1 MSRDYTSDYISPP
14 RIGKKPTV
22 PMDAQDPRLQWD
34 SIGPTFARQGAE
46 IAVVDLNGSI
56 LPASRSSTLAAANG
70 NGGNGP
76 SGSILGPQPIFIDYK
91 QIYDTIVQPGP
102 NDPTG
107 RPNVLTLGSV
117 VINSISWSGN
127 DLVVNFTFDPTE
139 GDNVY
144 ANEFIVHAVATNG
157 SEGYSRA
164 GYFKVNKSSSSQS
177 ITFTKAINTE
187 TLHGF
192 TVSFSSFCIAAV
204 DTLGINTGGETC
216 VSVPTYTLDLP
227 VPTITVTAVN
237 NGYTVGYTTPT
248 SSSFSVI
255 EIVEYESNS
264 TTEPTGV
271 TYNTVY
277 SNTLNPA
284 VIISP
289 NLNQRWVKARF
300 IGTSN
305 TATDFSAAQKV
316 TPISTISVDLV
327 PPNEVASVSASWSGD
342 DIHISYTLPATDPAV
357 RIQIQLTA
365 PNGLVG
371 YFYRFPD
378 ASGTSQSTI
387 IYKKDLFDQF
397 GEHYS
402 SFSGILKSID
412 SADNRSSGV
421 SFNVATRANPL
432 TGITPTFTITALSNA
447 YSVSTTFPTGA
458 AFFEVYAKH
467 SAWLANPTDETYLVY
482 SGSSPAVII
491 DSDYTAIYVKIR
503 YYDDFNN
510 TSSFSTQSNNSTTP
524 LDPGVITSFEN
535 PISFGSN
542 AVIYAGSSYNSGTRT
557 LFKAGGIFAYDATN
571 VSPSTQI
578 VSNASAGTPTFI
590 TTQAQIADWNV
601 TSTKIENTLSG
612 APTAY
617 TGLSATGTYSF
628 WAGSPVTGGNSSAK
642 FTVTPAGAV
651 TAREIYIVGTGDANS
666 KLIDAGGNFYVKHDG
681 TMYAAAAEITGKLHV
696 SGGSSLDGNVTVG
709 SSASITSGTVGA
721 GSGNAGYILNT
732 AGLRFDNG
740 STQGITQIV
749 ASTGKLI
756 TSSAS
761 IGGWNVDSSSI
772 SKTNSSGTLTL
783 DSSNAYIKAS
793 SANYSAGVNTPTSNS
808 SSNITFWSGAVLSPS
823 TSASFYVTAD
833 GTMNAAKANITGG
846 IINATG
852 SLGKIV
858 IDADHQFIQF
868 GNSGNTY
875 NAYLMPRA
883 VQGGTALILTGTTPF
898 VGGSPYSYAVTD
910 DLLNAHP
917 YLSIGP
923 TTNSFGKIMEG
934 IGLYTTNAYINVT
947 ESNGIGISTVNNLSG
962 STYYANQILLSSGS
976 LKLNSGTT
984 TISNGVETNTKISSQ
999 MLVDSKT
1006 ITLQTWTTDN
1016 VSTPTAGSQIVLG
1029 QGVVTIGARSSA
1041 SGTGKIIVSD
1051 KYVTTQVSSSN
1062 FIVVGDI
1069 SSQIS
1074 SGSIDGSGVGN
1085 SGQTIVLQASNSRVN
1100 GVSSTSGTD
1109 GTNTYTSAYSGP
1121 SRIVLDSQ
1129 YGVGIWGLPVQGNI
1143 TIAKNTNTGYY
1154 MDTYP
1159 LGPYARQRMLV
1170 EDPATGQT
1178 KLGMA
1183 VYYSSSTEYNSA
1195 PTNSSGYVGDLWVI
1209 Y

>member
-1 MSRDYTSDYISPP
+1 MVKVTNVAPSQK
-14 RIGKKPTV
+14 RIKFV
-22 PMDAQDPRLQWD
+22 P
-34 SIGPTFARQGAE
+34 
-46 IAVVDLNGSI
+46 
-56 LPASRSSTLAAANG
+56 PAS
-70 NGGNGP
+70 
-76 SGSILGPQPIFIDYK
+76 D
-91 QIYDTIVQPGP
+91 V
-102 NDPTG
+102 
-107 RPNVLTLGSV
+107 
-117 VINSISWSGN
+117 
-127 DLVVNFTFDPTE
+127 
-139 GDNVY
+139 
-144 ANEFIVHAVATNG
+144 
-157 SEGYSRA
+157 
-164 GYFKVNKSSSSQS
+164 
-177 ITFTKAINTE
+177 
-187 TLHGF
+187 F
-192 TVSFSSFCIAAV
+192 TVSRVKYPSETSGDLATGMSLTMAVVFQAPSFADFDDAITFVTEEGAFKLPISARRDPPVINLVNPMNCLNSWLGDRV
-204 DTLGINTGGETC
+204 DMAFRC
-216 VSVPTYTLDLP
+216 
-227 VPTITVTAVN
+227 VN
-237 NGYTVGYTTPT
+237 NGG
-248 SSSFSVI
+248 
-255 EIVEYESNS
+255 
-264 TTEPTGV
+264 
-271 TYNTVY
+271 
-277 SNTLNPA
+277 
-284 VIISP
+284 
-289 NLNQRWVKARF
+289 
-300 IGTSN
+300 
-305 TATDFSAAQKV
+305 
-316 TPISTISVDLV
+316 
-327 PPNEVASVSASWSGD
+327 
-342 DIHISYTLPATDPAV
+342 
-357 RIQIQLTA
+357 
-365 PNGLVG
+365 
-371 YFYRFPD
+371 
-378 ASGTSQSTI
+378 
-387 IYKKDLFDQF
+387 
-397 GEHYS
+397 
-402 SFSGILKSID
+402 
-412 SADNRSSGV
+412 
-421 SFNVATRANPL
+421 
-432 TGITPTFTITALSNA
+432 
-447 YSVSTTFPTGA
+447 
-458 AFFEVYAKH
+458 
-467 SAWLANPTDETYLVY
+467 
-482 SGSSPAVII
+482 
-491 DSDYTAIYVKIR
+491 
-503 YYDDFNN
+503 
-510 TSSFSTQSNNSTTP
+510 
-524 LDPGVITSFEN
+524 
-535 PISFGSN
+535 
-542 AVIYAGSSYNSGTRT
+542 
-557 LFKAGGIFAYDATN
+557 
-571 VSPSTQI
+571 
-578 VSNASAGTPTFI
+578 
-590 TTQAQIADWNV
+590 
-601 TSTKIENTLSG
+601 
-612 APTAY
+612 
-617 TGLSATGTYSF
+617 
-628 WAGSPVTGGNSSAK
+628 
-642 FTVTPAGAV
+642 
-651 TAREIYIVGTGDANS
+651 
-666 KLIDAGGNFYVKHDG
+666 
-681 TMYAAAAEITGKLHV
+681 
-696 SGGSSLDGNVTVG
+696 
-709 SSASITSGTVGA
+709 
-721 GSGNAGYILNT
+721 
-732 AGLRFDNG
+732 
-740 STQGITQIV
+740 
-749 ASTGKLI
+749 
-756 TSSAS
+756 
-761 IGGWNVDSSSI
+761 
-772 SKTNSSGTLTL
+772 
-783 DSSNAYIKAS
+783 
-793 SANYSAGVNTPTSNS
+793 
-808 SSNITFWSGAVLSPS
+808 
-823 TSASFYVTAD
+823 D